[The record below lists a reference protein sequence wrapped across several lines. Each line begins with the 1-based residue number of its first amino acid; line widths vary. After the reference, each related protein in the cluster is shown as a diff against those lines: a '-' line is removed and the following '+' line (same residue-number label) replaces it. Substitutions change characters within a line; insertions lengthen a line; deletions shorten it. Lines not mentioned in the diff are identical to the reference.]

1 MEAVCVVKN
10 AQKTIKNS
18 KRWSK
23 MQWLTMEQVKDRF
36 QIKDTRTITVK
47 FAKMG
52 LKFIKIGNKY
62 RFDLKDIEE
71 FEEKLKQEQQEKL
84 IEIYPIKRKS
94 KSKTIQV
101 DCEKIRANKVLNKVI

>member
-1 MEAVCVVKN
+1 
-10 AQKTIKNS
+10 
-18 KRWSK
+18 
-23 MQWLTMEQVKDRF
+23 MQWLTIEQVKDRF

-84 IEIYPIKRKS
+84 VEIYPIKKKRTC
-94 KSKTIQV
+94 KTINV
-101 DCEKIRANKVLNKVI
+101 DYEKIRANKVLNRVV

>member
-1 MEAVCVVKN
+1 
-10 AQKTIKNS
+10 
-18 KRWSK
+18 

-71 FEEKLKQEQQEKL
+71 FEEKLKEEQQEKL

-101 DCEKIRANKVLNKVI
+101 DYEKIRINKVLNRVI

>member
-1 MEAVCVVKN
+1 
-10 AQKTIKNS
+10 
-18 KRWSK
+18 
-23 MQWLTMEQVKDRF
+23 MQWLTMEQVKNRF

-71 FEEKLKQEQQEKL
+71 FEEKLKEEQQENL
-84 IEIYPIKRKS
+84 IQIYPIKKRRKS
-94 KSKTIQV
+94 KTPDI
-101 DCEKIRANKVLNKVI
+101 DFEKIRTNRVLNRVV

>member
-1 MEAVCVVKN
+1 
-10 AQKTIKNS
+10 
-18 KRWSK
+18 
-23 MQWLTMEQVKDRF
+23 MQWLTIEQVKDRF

-71 FEEKLKQEQQEKL
+71 FEEKLKQEQQKEL
-84 IEIYPIKRKS
+84 IEIYPIKKKRS
-94 KSKTIQV
+94 CKTINV
-101 DCEKIRANKVLNKVI
+101 DYEKIRANRVLNRVV

>member
-1 MEAVCVVKN
+1 
-10 AQKTIKNS
+10 
-18 KRWSK
+18 
-23 MQWLTMEQVKDRF
+23 
-36 QIKDTRTITVK
+36 
-47 FAKMG
+47 MG

-71 FEEKLKQEQQEKL
+71 FEEKLKEEQQEKL

-101 DCEKIRANKVLNKVI
+101 DYEKIRVNKVLNRVI

>member
-1 MEAVCVVKN
+1 
-10 AQKTIKNS
+10 
-18 KRWSK
+18 

-52 LKFIKIGNKY
+52 LKYIKIGNKY

-71 FEEKLKQEQQEKL
+71 FEGKLKEEQQGKL
-84 IEIYPIKRKS
+84 IEIYPIKRKRTC
-94 KSKTIQV
+94 KTVNV
-101 DCEKIRANKVLNKVI
+101 DYEKIRVNKVLNRVV

>member
-1 MEAVCVVKN
+1 
-10 AQKTIKNS
+10 
-18 KRWSK
+18 
-23 MQWLTMEQVKDRF
+23 MQWLTIEQVKDRF

-71 FEEKLKQEQQEKL
+71 FEEKLKEEQQEKL
-84 IEIYPIKRKS
+84 IEIYPIKKKS
-94 KSKTIQV
+94 KSKTMQV
-101 DCEKIRANKVLNKVI
+101 DYEKIRANRVLNRVV

>member
-1 MEAVCVVKN
+1 
-10 AQKTIKNS
+10 
-18 KRWSK
+18 

-71 FEEKLKQEQQEKL
+71 FEEKLKEEQQEKL
-84 IEIYPIKRKS
+84 VEIYPIKRKS

-101 DCEKIRANKVLNKVI
+101 DYEKIRANKILNRVV